1 MKIKLRHLTVLS
13 LGVCLLLLNGGCAS
27 RTIKPRAFQ
36 VNLTVDKA
44 LESTSLQVDLVGAN
58 ALADLPKWTSYSVTE
73 YWQPDNP
80 QRRDAL
86 RITYQFGRGIS
97 NIVTLS
103 RDDVRW
109 QSWLKGGVAYL
120 VIMADLPG
128 SAVDQNGNADSR
140 RLIIPLDKK
149 LWRSSDMLEILIQ
162 EGGIRLL
169 TKQKKQSSSIESSR
183 PSKNIKGHSSNQA
196 PKPNYVYAPCRLT
209 MGTA

>member
-1 MKIKLRHLTVLS
+1 MELRKTGTESEHIPFSESLRSPFNWSLTYTAFSLSFSMKLAHLILIPLTALTLLVSSGCNSSTV
-13 LGVCLLLLNGGCAS
+13 
-27 RTIKPRAFQ
+27 KPRAFE
-36 VNLTVDKA
+36 VNLTIDKP

-80 QRRDAL
+80 QRRDAS

-97 NIVTLS
+97 NKITLS

-109 QSWLKGGVAYL
+109 QPWLKGGVAYL

-149 LWRSSDMLEILIQ
+149 LWRRNDSLEILIQ
-162 EGGIRLL
+162 EGGIRLQ
-169 TKQKKQSSSIESSR
+169 TKQKKQS
-183 PSKNIKGHSSNQA
+183 
-196 PKPNYVYAPCRLT
+196 
-209 MGTA
+209 